1 MASPVIWV
9 TWVALS
15 ILIGIWSESRGRN
28 GGLLFIGSLLLSPA
42 VALLIV
48 LVQGNRDERGCDE
61 WSVRV
66 G

>member
-28 GGLLFIGSLLLSPA
+28 GGLLFIASLLLSPA
-42 VALLIV
+42 VAVLIV
-48 LVQGNRDERGCDE
+48 LVQGKDGRGGDE

>member
-1 MASPVIWV
+1 VASPVIWV

-28 GGLLFIGSLLLSPA
+28 GGLLFIASLLLSPA
-42 VALLIV
+42 VAVLVV
-48 LVQGNRDERGCDE
+48 LVQGKDGGRDE

>member
-42 VALLIV
+42 VAVLVV
-48 LVQGNRDERGCDE
+48 LVQGKDGGRDE